1 MKRRR
6 LILLAVSV
14 LALGL
19 ANLRPQCRVSVGGQT
34 LPGFYRP
41 AAVDR
46 SKEAAREAAEEILRS
61 DARMPELRRSWRLRL
76 RPADGDRQA
85 LSGAILR
92 AVPGVRLAD
101 EVSVNGLRLGNVAD
115 GERLCEEL
123 RASIRGQMP
132 GAAVF
137 GNISGQLS
145 LRRVYTR
152 AGHWRGYDEMIR
164 LVTGAAPVIYVDQSG
179 KLV

>member
-1 MKRRR
+1 MRRRR
-6 LILLAVSV
+6 LLLLALAA
-14 LALGL
+14 LALCL
-19 ANLRPQCRVSVGGQT
+19 ANLRPQCRVWVGEQA
-34 LPGFYRP
+34 LPGYFRP

-46 SKEAAREAAEEILRS
+46 SEEAAREAAEEILRGE
-61 DARMPELRRSWRLRL
+61 ARMPKLRRRWRLRL

-85 LSGAILR
+85 LSAAILG
-92 AVPGVRLAD
+92 AVPGVRQAD

-123 RASIRGQMP
+123 RASIRGRMP

-137 GNISGQLS
+137 GSISGQLS

-152 AGHWRGYDEMIR
+152 AGRWRGYDEMIR
-164 LVTGAAPVIYVDQSG
+164 LVTGAAPVIYVDQAG